1 MMRNTF
7 LLMILLLGIFFDSK
21 AQDDDE
27 YYKPPTKR
35 VDVHN
40 STYPNL
46 NRKSK
51 SLYIGLEGG
60 FKLSYAALGGTLG
73 NTISSQNS
81 NSFFWGVN
89 LGYNSDN
96 RWAVETG
103 YLKNPVAYVQTIE
116 TSRGPSAYRIEAAL
130 HTIPLRFKYKV
141 WTLDAIT
148 KTASLYV
155 GVGTLIG
162 TNANDKLIFNRRFTG
177 FTGSPGKRDSIR
189 LTTDS
194 YLTKKGRVSFELQTE
209 LQGRITNGFYVSLFG
224 RVVAAPQGVIRSD
237 IAFFQNSVKLDSA
250 TQFLKGISYNF
261 GLSLR
266 FDLAKGYKYKSKV
279 E

>member
-1 MMRNTF
+1 MKNIF
-7 LLMILLLGIFFDSK
+7 LWMLLLLGISYDSK
-21 AQDDDE
+21 AQDDDD

-35 VDVHN
+35 VDVQN
-40 STYPNL
+40 NAYPNL
-46 NRKSK
+46 NRKSM
-51 SLYIGLEGG
+51 SLYVGLEGG
-60 FKLSYAALGGTLG
+60 FKLNYAALSGTLG

-81 NSFFWGVN
+81 NAFFWGIN

-96 RWAVETG
+96 RWAIETG

-116 TSRGPSAYRIEAAL
+116 RSRGPSAYRIEAAL

-155 GVGTLIG
+155 GAGALIG
-162 TNANDKLIFNRRFTG
+162 TNANDKLIFNRK
-177 FTGSPGKRDSIR
+177 FTGSISSSGVRNSIE

-209 LQGRITNGFYVSLFG
+209 LQGRIANGFYINLFG
-224 RVVAAPQGVIRSD
+224 RMVAAPQGVVRSD
-237 IAFFQNSVKLDSA
+237 IAFFQNSIKLDGA